1 MEIMEE
7 LEIKTQ
13 VQDILNTENKMGDVC
28 TVILKV
34 DNRKMGVYEKTYNL
48 KLFGKTFLDWAKNSV
63 FDTTIRYADYNF
75 GDEFLPAVKLAADT
89 RYKYTFVLFA
99 DTPLFQH
106 KTFLQ
111 IMEYFK
117 MKSLSVLKLTRG
129 YVFETK
135 YLMEI
140 DSLLNPQVQ
149 YFEEE
154 DFITCSSIKQYAMIS
169 DIMKN
174 RILSYHMKNGVVF
187 KDPTTTFVDADVQ
200 IGKDT
205 VIEPFC
211 EIYGK
216 TIIESSVKIGSHTK
230 IENSVICA
238 GVSINNAIVSNSLV
252 ENNAII
258 NEFSKVTDNS
268 KINKDA
274 IIPSHC
280 IVKNAVVDE
289 NSKLKSFMCYLGE

>member
-7 LEIKTQ
+7 LEVKTS
-13 VQDILNTENKMGDVC
+13 VQDILNNENKMGDVC

-34 DNRKMGVYEKTYNL
+34 NNAKLGVEEKTYNL

-75 GDEFLPAVKLAADT
+75 GDDFLPVVKNAADT

-117 MKSLSVLKLTRG
+117 MKNLSVLKLTRG

-135 YLMEI
+135 YLIEI
-140 DSLLNPQVQ
+140 EQLLNPQVQ
-149 YFEEE
+149 YFDEE
-154 DFITCSSIKQYAMIS
+154 DFITCSSLKQYAMIS

-174 RILSYHMKNGVVF
+174 RILSYHMKNGVLF

-211 EIYGK
+211 QIYGK
-216 TIIESSVKIGSHTK
+216 TIVESNVKIGSNSK
-230 IENSVICA
+230 IENSVICSGA
-238 GVSINNAIVSNSLV
+238 NINGAVISDSLIEKNVVIEEFAKISN
-252 ENNAII
+252 
-258 NEFSKVTDNS
+258 NS
-268 KINKDA
+268 KIAQNAKV
-274 IIPSHC
+274 PPHC
-280 IVKNAVVDE
+280 IIKNAVVDE
-289 NSKLKSFMCYLGE
+289 NCDLKSFMCYVGE